1 MHMLHEIDA
10 SHNEAIIV
18 DLFFLFILIAL
29 NKIDLVCYPVLNL
42 IQIIHSVHKLTIWVA
57 RQ

>member
-18 DLFFLFILIAL
+18 DLNFFIYFDCLE
-29 NKIDLVCYPVLNL
+29 
-42 IQIIHSVHKLTIWVA
+42 
-57 RQ
+57 